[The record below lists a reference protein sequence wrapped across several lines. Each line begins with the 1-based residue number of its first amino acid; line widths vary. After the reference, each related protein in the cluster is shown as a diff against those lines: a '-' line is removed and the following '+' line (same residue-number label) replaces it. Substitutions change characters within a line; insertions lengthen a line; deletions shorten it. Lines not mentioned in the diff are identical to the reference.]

1 MVSLQ
6 APARLRRRHWLIITL
21 FVVVG
26 LVNSLDRATLSI
38 ANPLIRHDLGISAG
52 QMGLLLSAFLWA
64 YAWTQLPLGLVMDRV
79 VPRRMLGGAV
89 LFWSAVQGLAG
100 LAGGFGQLF
109 TLRLA
114 LGIGEAPQVPTCAK
128 IIRSWFGPRDRGL
141 PTAMFTGSFQ
151 VATAIAAP
159 LLTWLM
165 LAFGWRMM
173 FVIMGVAGLVS
184 GSLWFAFYRDPQ
196 AVALS
201 EAEQTYLRDGKPAVA
216 PHLMTVARWSRL
228 LTLRTTWGVLLG
240 FIGYNYLDAIYRYWL
255 PGYLEIEH
263 HLSIALT
270 GAIATIPLTSA
281 IVGSLCGGLFADFL
295 ARRGFSPMASGRIP
309 CIVGT
314 VALATIALVSVGTL
328 PAAVL
333 CLSVATWG
341 GHMSGSSA
349 WVLVTAAAPQDSIGS
364 LGGMHNW
371 VGSTAGAISAVVTGF
386 IVQATGSFFFA
397 LMTGLAVAITAA
409 LVYIFVPK
417 NPIDPSQLEAALTP
431 RL

>member
-1 MVSLQ
+1 
-6 APARLRRRHWLIITL
+6 
-21 FVVVG
+21 
-26 LVNSLDRATLSI
+26 
-38 ANPLIRHDLGISAG
+38 
-52 QMGLLLSAFLWA
+52 
-64 YAWTQLPLGLVMDRV
+64 
-79 VPRRMLGGAV
+79 
-89 LFWSAVQGLAG
+89 
-100 LAGGFGQLF
+100 
-109 TLRLA
+109 
-114 LGIGEAPQVPTCAK
+114 
-128 IIRSWFGPRDRGL
+128 
-141 PTAMFTGSFQ
+141 
-151 VATAIAAP
+151 
-159 LLTWLM
+159 
-165 LAFGWRMM
+165 
-173 FVIMGVAGLVS
+173 
-184 GSLWFAFYRDPQ
+184 
-196 AVALS
+196 
-201 EAEQTYLRDGKPAVA
+201 
-216 PHLMTVARWSRL
+216 
-228 LTLRTTWGVLLG
+228 
-240 FIGYNYLDAIYRYWL
+240 
-255 PGYLEIEH
+255 
-263 HLSIALT
+263 
-270 GAIATIPLTSA
+270 LTSA

-314 VALATIALVSVGTL
+314 VALALATIALVSVGTL